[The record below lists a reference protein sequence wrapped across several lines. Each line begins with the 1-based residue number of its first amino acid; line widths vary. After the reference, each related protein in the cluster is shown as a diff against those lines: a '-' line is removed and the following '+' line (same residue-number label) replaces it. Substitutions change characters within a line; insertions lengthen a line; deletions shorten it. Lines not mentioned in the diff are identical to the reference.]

1 MDPVE
6 RRHVRI
12 DARRSAMLSDR
23 FMLFSGPYDPKERE
37 RVVVLV
43 AQRLMFARIAA
54 DVLDR
59 LSDLSGIPGRADE
72 AMGLEVNLRLS
83 HASLVCHP
91 HWRPEL
97 ESVLDDMYATER
109 DYRLGCEAA
118 DAIEAACGADSVKWK
133 RALAVGLDALTVA
146 VAVATIRQML
156 TDGGVLSAIPL
167 SVLLIAVTATAAWF
181 SWRARRG

>member
-1 MDPVE
+1 MVSFNVYVPAFSPSNFSRPSSPV
-6 RRHVRI
+6 VN
-12 DARRSAMLSDR
+12 S
-23 FMLFSGPYDPKERE
+23 
-37 RVVVLV
+37 V
-43 AQRLMFARIAA
+43 APDSSF
-54 DVLDR
+54 
-59 LSDLSGIPGRADE
+59 
-72 AMGLEVNLRLS
+72 LRLS

-167 SVLLIAVTATAAWF
+167 SALLIAVTAAAAWL

>member
-1 MDPVE
+1 
-6 RRHVRI
+6 
-12 DARRSAMLSDR
+12 MLSDR

-37 RVVVLV
+37 RIVVLV

-59 LSDLSGIPGRADE
+59 LSGLSGVPGRADE

-83 HASLVCHP
+83 YASLVCHP

-97 ESVLDDMYATER
+97 ESALDDMYATER
-109 DYRLGCEAA
+109 DYRLGCEVA

-133 RALAVGLDALTVA
+133 RALAVGLDALT
-146 VAVATIRQML
+146 L
-156 TDGGVLSAIPL
+156 TSSPRLKPGDSL
-167 SVLLIAVTATAAWF
+167 
-181 SWRARRG
+181 RRPDSRGTSGLRK